1 MNKSVLVAFTLI
13 IVLLRVVPSYG
24 DEITVNVRIDD
35 SLSITYELANLSQP
49 VYEQA
54 RIEFTPEK
62 IPETIVENF
71 EKGDQTLR
79 WGPSP
84 SPIEFDNTTHT
95 IRNSFFLSGSSIMSF
110 TLNKTTLRRIYEVK
124 TDWRRIKVNLT
135 SSYSVDFAQRLSKPV
150 SEWQKLG
157 ATTFFHESKET
168 GAPDILFNISLPA
181 SASAVRAEADIVFY
195 EGEPYLED
203 QLLNSPFLILVALIV
218 ALVII
223 SVYRKAR

>member
-1 MNKSVLVAFTLI
+1 MNKLALVALTIFT
-13 IVLLRVVPSYG
+13 VLLPVVRVYG

-35 SLSITYELANLSQP
+35 SLSITYEFANLDQT

-54 RIEFTPEK
+54 LVEFTAEK
-62 IPETIVENF
+62 IPEIIVENF
-71 EKGDQTLR
+71 EKGSQTLH

-84 SPIEFDNTTHT
+84 SPIESDNTTRT

-124 TDWRRIKVNLT
+124 TDWRKIKVNLT
-135 SSYSVDFAQRLSKPV
+135 SSYSVDFTQRLSKSV
-150 SEWQKLG
+150 SEWQKLS

-168 GAPDILFNISLPA
+168 GAPDILFYIVLPA
-181 SASAVRAEADIVFY
+181 SASAAQAEADTIFY

-203 QLLNSPFLILVALIV
+203 QLLNSPFLILVALII
-218 ALVII
+218 ALII
-223 SVYRKAR
+223 IFIYRKAR